1 MARPDYDLNS
11 ARDANL
17 VSSNGTEYE
26 INILWTGAT
35 DTTDMVLG
43 PSGAQISYETPED
56 KTKNSYIS
64 SSKCTIP
71 FLVQNATDK
80 AFILLLA
87 TDYQER
93 EVWITIRESSGSG
106 TLLWAGYVL
115 LDLKDEQDISYPYE
129 VTLTAIDGLAA
140 LKDKPFVREL
150 NTETGLAPAFP
161 YVRNDTYY
169 NAGYQN
175 IIGGT
180 TTTVKWLA
188 ELLFNTGMVIAD
200 DGDGASYLTNYH
212 IQTSVNLWNEGHP
225 APAEDKD
232 PLGYSQLNMKNL
244 YIEKEGNIV
253 DVPTCYEVLEYICKS
268 FGMRCC
274 YFEHVFYFV
283 EIDQYNQDSPAAST
297 PSFPKNLP
305 TTEYFYGGGY
315 RLSQIHLGNS
325 NFSIY
330 DLTLE
335 NVTAPG
341 EGLQKLSGGVYSG
354 LPAIKTVTSTYLSSI
369 SLNAYSGF
377 PRFPSEYGM
386 PLDASGA
393 EVSYSVWNGGYV
405 IQAKAGVQTTAGV
418 PNDIIY
424 TTIDNF
430 KDFDGMNFETYL
442 SYKNTTTAN
451 LNIYTLF
458 ILIAKPT
465 GQGAAT
471 YPFKVCAR
479 NTGSVDY
486 TWTDWTTANTSAGPF
501 SGTSALRRYAR
512 QVTPIPPSATI
523 DQNVGISCY
532 STATDPYCVSHNG
545 LFPTDPV
552 FSGSWDFSVLS
563 FMCYDSDSTYE
574 MRGFDGFG
582 TLNYGASYNHG
593 CVTGYSSGTATNYAG
608 TPLSTVGK
616 YQKTT
621 EYQYD
626 YDNTLDNDS
635 SSQYLG
641 TLQAISSTEGVFPTS
656 ITVDVVNKNTYIFNS
671 DKYFFSDG
679 ATIKVSADDITY
691 VNASIDGKWTKPT
704 YVWNNG
710 TTQFDYTVGAYD
722 KQLVVLDNESIIYN
736 QSIPLKQLNGTTALS
751 ENEKHYTGTTILKY
765 MNPIA
770 RLTDLDGN
778 NYQLMR
784 GTFNLLTDEW
794 ETTMNQVFY
803 EIPSETINVGI
814 EALGAGY
821 LDN

>member
-11 ARDANL
+11 VRDANL

-43 PSGAQISYETPED
+43 PSGAEISYETPED

-64 SSKCTIP
+64 TSKCTIP
-71 FLVQNATDK
+71 FLVQDAADK

-93 EVWITIRESSGSG
+93 DVWITIRESSGSG

-115 LDLKDEQDISYPYE
+115 LDLKDEQDVSYPYE

-169 NAGYQN
+169 NEGYRN

-180 TTTVKWLA
+180 TSTTRWLT
-188 ELLFNTGMVIAD
+188 ELLFNTGMVGTD
-200 DGDGASYLTNYH
+200 DGDGASYLSNYL
-212 IQTSVNLWNEGHP
+212 IQTSVNVWNEGHP

-232 PLGYSQLNMKNL
+232 PLAYSQLNMKNL
-244 YIEKEGNIV
+244 YIPKDGNIV
-253 DVPTCYEVLEYICKS
+253 DVPSCYDVLEYICKS

-274 YFEHVFYFV
+274 YFEHIFYFI
-283 EIDQYNQDSPAAST
+283 EIDQYNT
-297 PSFPKNLP
+297 PESAYSLPQFPKNLP
-305 TTEYFYGGGY
+305 TTEYYYNGGY
-315 RLSQIHLGNS
+315 RLSQDYVGSS

-341 EGLQKLSGGVYSG
+341 EGLQKLSGGIYSG
-354 LPAIKTVTSTYLSSI
+354 LPAIKTVTSTYLADVT
-369 SLNAYSGF
+369 LNTYAGF
-377 PRFPSEYGM
+377 PRFPDAYGM
-386 PLDASGA
+386 PFDTSGS
-393 EVSYSVWNGGYV
+393 EVSYSVFNGGYV
-405 IQAKAGVQTTAGV
+405 TKSIAGAKTYAGV
-418 PNDIIY
+418 PDDIIY
-424 TTIDNF
+424 TTITDF
-430 KDFDGMNFETYL
+430 KDADGMNFETYL

-458 ILIAKPT
+458 ILIAKPS
-465 GQGAAT
+465 GQGAAD

-486 TWTDWTTANTSAGPF
+486 TWSDWTAGNTSAGPF

-512 QVTPIPPSATI
+512 QNTAIPPSATI

-545 LFPTDPV
+545 MFPTDPV
-552 FSGSWDFSVLS
+552 FSGSWDFSVLT
-563 FMCYDSDSTYE
+563 FMCYDHNSIYE
-574 MRGFDGFG
+574 MRGFDGVVG

-593 CVTGYSSGTATNYAG
+593 CVTGYSSGTATNYQG

-626 YDNTLDNDS
+626 YDNTLDNAS
-635 SSQYLG
+635 SSPYLG
-641 TLQAISSTEGVFPTS
+641 TMQAVSTTEGVFPTAV
-656 ITVDVVNKNTYIFNS
+656 TVDVVNRNTYIFKAN
-671 DKYFFSDG
+671 KYFFSDG

-691 VNASIDGKWTKPT
+691 VNASTDGKWTKPT
-704 YVWNNG
+704 YVFNG
-710 TTQFDYTVGAYD
+710 TSFVYTVGAYD

-736 QSIPLKQLNGTTALS
+736 QSIPLKQLNTTTALS
-751 ENEKHYTGTTILKY
+751 ENEKYYSGTTKLKY

-770 RLTDLDGN
+770 KITDLDGKE
-778 NYQLMR
+778 YQFMR

-794 ETTMNQVFY
+794 SVTMNQVLY

-814 EALGAGY
+814 EPLGEGS
-821 LDN
+821 LTN